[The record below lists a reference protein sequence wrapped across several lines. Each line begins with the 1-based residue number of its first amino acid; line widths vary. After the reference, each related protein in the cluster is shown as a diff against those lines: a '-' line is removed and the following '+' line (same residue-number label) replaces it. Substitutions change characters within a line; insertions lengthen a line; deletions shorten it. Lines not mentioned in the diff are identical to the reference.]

1 MLHPE
6 PPAREGAADGVR
18 LLAGTSPQTARDAR
32 WASMDRLDKRE
43 AGADSLPN
51 ISHLARREA
60 QVPLVRV
67 RGQAFVAQADGG
79 LRVSVASLYRTVV
92 KPPLG

>member
-6 PPAREGAADGVR
+6 PPAREGAADGVG

-32 WASMDRLDKRE
+32 WASMGRLDKRE
-43 AGADSLPN
+43 AGVDSLPN

-67 RGQAFVAQADGG
+67 RGQPFEDLVGRIDRWGPSCLRG
-79 LRVSVASLYRTVV
+79 L
-92 KPPLG
+92 PLPHGR